1 MDDVIVAATIAAMT
15 ATLSGSCWL
24 SLASGRGAGRAR
36 PDGRK
41 ARLARSL
48 LAGCG
53 YGFLVYALLSWWAVM
68 GWETGIPF
76 FLAMVMVAS
85 VLAVFLKGSRPELLR
100 PIGALAAISALA
112 AGLIIARQI
121 WG

>member
-1 MDDVIVAATIAAMT
+1 MKVSVFFRR
-15 ATLSGSCWL
+15 W
-24 SLASGRGAGRAR
+24 
-36 PDGRK
+36 P
-41 ARLARSL
+41 L
-48 LAGCG
+48 LK
-53 YGFLVYALLSWWAVM
+53 
-68 GWETGIPF
+68 GIPF